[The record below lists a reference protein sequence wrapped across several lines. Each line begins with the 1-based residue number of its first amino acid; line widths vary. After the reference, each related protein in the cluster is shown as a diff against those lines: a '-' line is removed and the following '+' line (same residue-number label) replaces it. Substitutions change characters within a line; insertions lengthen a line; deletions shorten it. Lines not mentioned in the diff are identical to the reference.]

1 MGPPVIK
8 IQELKPIKIFKTPK
22 GILVADM
29 GQNMVGW
36 VRLKVSGAKGTV
48 IKLRHA
54 EVLDKYGEFYTE
66 NLVDAKSQVLF
77 TLAGIEEE
85 VYEPRFTF
93 MGFRFVEITGYPGDL
108 TPDNITGIVVHS
120 EMEPTG
126 TFESSNPLLNKL
138 QQNIIWGQKGNFV
151 DIPTDCPQRSERLG
165 WTGDAQVFCR
175 TATYNFDVS
184 AFFTKWLKDVA
195 LDQKPNGQIPDRY
208 PGCTK

>member
-66 NLVDAKSQVLF
+66 NLGDAKSQVF
-77 TLAGIEEE
+77 YTLAGIGVE
-85 VYEPRFTF
+85 VFEPRFTF

-108 TPDNITGIVVHS
+108 APDNITGIVVHS

-184 AFFTKWLKDVA
+184 AFFTKWLYDVA
-195 LDQKPNGQIPDRY
+195 LDQR
-208 PGCTK
+208 T